1 MRSIA
6 LKITAIVVSLIISLS
21 FLTNVVYSTP
31 QKLAGETIFKNM
43 SPSGSMSEGP
53 ESKSSLAPLPIGETR
68 FSAGGLGDAL
78 IKQEKNRVDTVFSTW
93 FLSIVFTVIIISFMS
108 RIHENVLKRFRL
120 LI

>member
-43 SPSGSMSEGP
+43 SPSGSMSE
-53 ESKSSLAPLPIGETR
+53 
-68 FSAGGLGDAL
+68 
-78 IKQEKNRVDTVFSTW
+78 
-93 FLSIVFTVIIISFMS
+93 
-108 RIHENVLKRFRL
+108 
-120 LI
+120 